1 MHIEGHNSKFFYNLA
16 RLRKKLNIKVNIEM
30 AFLVDEFFKQ
40 RNKKLTISFGKPI
53 PYQTFDRRFTDAQ
66 WAEKLRTFSYQLG
79 KDCNLDFDPNKTYS
93 I

>member
-1 MHIEGHNSKFFYNLA
+1 
-16 RLRKKLNIKVNIEM
+16 M

-40 RNKKLTISFGKPI
+40 RNKTLTISFGKPI
-53 PYQTFDRRFTDAQ
+53 PYQTFDRRFNDAQ

-79 KDCNLDFDPNKTYS
+79 DDCNLTFDPSKEYK

>member
-1 MHIEGHNSKFFYNLA
+1 MHIEGRNSNFFYNLA
-16 RLRKKLNIKVNIEM
+16 RWRKKLKIKVNIEM

-53 PYQTFDRRFTDAQ
+53 PYQTFDRSFTDAQ

-79 KDCNLDFDPNKTYS
+79 DDCDQTFDPTKTYT

>member
-1 MHIEGHNSKFFYNLA
+1 
-16 RLRKKLNIKVNIEM
+16 M

-40 RNKKLTISFGKPI
+40 RNKTLTISFGKPI

-66 WAEKLRTFSYQLG
+66 WAEKLRTFSYQLA
-79 KDCNLDFDPNKTYS
+79 DDADLAFDPQIEYT